1 MFNQH
6 EDKLSELEREINP
19 LLGDDPQVAFSFLLE
34 QVINRMKLVPES
46 APFHQPVNQKQVADY
61 YSIVKEAMDLDTLKV
76 LVQDHAF
83 RTREEF
89 MEQAQLIEANSVL
102 YNGENSPFTEISRK
116 ILTTCREALA
126 EYDEELTRLEE
137 EISLLPEETDSNTGD
152 IPSRSDSVDRDETY
166 LSQLDVTGSV
176 L

>member
-1 MFNQH
+1 MIFVAVFATYNAIYVF
-6 EDKLSELEREINP
+6 LCPCLECNKSSDTNLYIIQDNIY
-19 LLGDDPQVAFSFLLE
+19 LFSIDNF
-34 QVINRMKLVPES
+34 
-46 APFHQPVNQKQVADY
+46 
-61 YSIVKEAMDLDTLKV
+61 V
-76 LVQDHAF
+76 L
-83 RTREEF
+83 
-89 MEQAQLIEANSVL
+89 
-102 YNGENSPFTEISRK
+102 GENSPFTEISRK